1 MYNGSS
7 WQGGVTATGNF
18 ATTSGVIFTG
28 DNRYNDNIKAKFGA
42 DSDLQIFHN
51 TSDSVIN
58 SAGVGNLKLQDGGN
72 TKLEITSTG
81 ATLTGTLIA
90 DLADNSIDS
99 EHYVDGSIDAA
110 HIATDA
116 VTTAKINGGAVTT
129 AKIAQDAV
137 TSNSIAPDA
146 VAQEHI
152 TTNAIVTDN
161 IVDDNVTAAK
171 LANTSVTAGSYG
183 SSSAIATFTVDAQ
196 GRLTAAG
203 TSSINT
209 DLVADTS
216 PQLGGNLDGQNNNL
230 SNIGTIDGTN
240 LQLDFGTL

>member
-1 MYNGSS
+1 MFFNTSANELRVYNGSS

-90 DLADNSIDS
+90 DLADDSIDS
-99 EHYVDGSIDAA
+99 EHYVDGSIDTA
-110 HIATDA
+110 HLADS
-116 VTTAKINGGAVTT
+116 AVTT
-129 AKIAQDAV
+129 AKIADDA
-137 TSNSIAPDA
+137 
-146 VAQEHI
+146 
-152 TTNAIVTDN
+152 
-161 IVDDNVTAAK
+161 VTAAK

-240 LQLDFGTL
+240 LTLDFGTL

>member
-1 MYNGSS
+1 MFFNTSANELRVYNGSS

-90 DLADNSIDS
+90 DLADDSIDS
-99 EHYVDGSIDAA
+99 EHYVDGSIDTA
-110 HIATDA
+110 HLADS
-116 VTTAKINGGAVTT
+116 AVTT
-129 AKIAQDAV
+129 AKIADDA
-137 TSNSIAPDA
+137 
-146 VAQEHI
+146 
-152 TTNAIVTDN
+152 
-161 IVDDNVTAAK
+161 VTAAK

-240 LQLDFGTL
+240 LTLDFGTLS